1 MNAVGPDQAIK
12 ERCWFRPS
20 NYKQK
25 TKHKPRSS
33 QTVNCGERG
42 LLFLFLIS
50 FFIFFFYFL
59 FLFPF
64 FISFFYFLFLFPFF
78 PLPQPSLS
86 IGFFT
91 FPFSLF
97 PSRSF
102 PFLLLSAIF
111 KKLLHQLATL
121 LFKHA
126 RCHRGLRVKSLRS
139 IESVA
144 AFYVFSTVD
153 DA

>member
-1 MNAVGPDQAIK
+1 MNAAGPDQAIK

-42 LLFLFLIS
+42 LLFLFFIS
-50 FFIFFFYFL
+50 FLFPLFYFL
-59 FLFPF
+59 FLFP
-64 FISFFYFLFLFPFF
+64 FLFPFF

-91 FPFSLF
+91 FSFSLF
-97 PSRSF
+97 PFCSF
-102 PFLLLSAIF
+102 PFLPLSAIF

-126 RCHRGLRVKSLRS
+126 RCHRGLRMKSLGG

-144 AFYVFSTVD
+144 AFYVFSTID

>member
-50 FFIFFFYFL
+50 FFIF
-59 FLFPF
+59 
-64 FISFFYFLFLFPFF
+64 FFYFLFLFPFF